1 MPDINI
7 GTFSMDRRKW
17 SHIVDPLIDHLARR
31 SFRGRR
37 LDVRENVAFQGRGE
51 QTRFVHTAFPET
63 GCAIALEVKKI
74 FMDEWT
80 GRPDREALVELSAA
94 LASTR
99 PLLEAATRER
109 PA

>member
-1 MPDINI
+1 
-7 GTFSMDRRKW
+7 
-17 SHIVDPLIDHLARR
+17 
-31 SFRGRR
+31 
-37 LDVRENVAFQGRGE
+37 
-51 QTRFVHTAFPET
+51 
-63 GCAIALEVKKI
+63 
-74 FMDEWT
+74 MDEWT